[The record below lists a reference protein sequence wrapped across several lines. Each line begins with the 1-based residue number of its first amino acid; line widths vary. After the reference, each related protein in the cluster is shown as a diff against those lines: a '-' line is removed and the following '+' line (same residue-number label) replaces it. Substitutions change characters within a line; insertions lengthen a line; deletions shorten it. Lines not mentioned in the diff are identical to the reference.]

1 MKVLY
6 AYRYGIIGG
15 VSTQLLLRQRALETT
30 GHEACLFFSQDNGL
44 GQVLNNQSQV
54 MFGSQLSFQKLV
66 RRGRFDA
73 VVVIDSPELL
83 AAASGPLFRKNPV
96 YLDVH
101 TTTDAGLSYLLD
113 LDAKYLAGVMVPTSY
128 SARLVRERL
137 GEPADIQVVPNIL
150 NTEVF
155 HPDVEGNQ
163 LGGRPAAREFVWVG
177 KLDDHKNW
185 RLALVYA
192 GMLKDLLGNI
202 RLHVVG
208 GYTAPPKRAEEFF
221 DLAFRLGVS
230 DSVSWLDRV
239 ENTTLAGLY
248 KRCAV
253 SGGAMLVTS
262 RDESFGMAAAE
273 SLLCG
278 CPLIANDLPV
288 FREVFPPSPLVHLID
303 IWDPEQVA
311 CAAHEVGVLSGRED
325 LVGQVYKR
333 LGDRYGSDAFVE
345 SFLSMLGEHQSE

>member
-1 MKVLY
+1 MKLLY
-6 AYRYGIIGG
+6 AYRYGIVGG
-15 VSTQLLLRQRALETT
+15 VSTQLLLRQDALEKA
-30 GHEACLFFSQDNGL
+30 GHEASLFFSQDNGL
-44 GQVLNNQSQV
+44 GQLLGARSRIF
-54 MFGSQLSFQKLV
+54 FGSGVSFQKLV
-66 RRGRFDA
+66 RQERFDA

-83 AAASGPLFRKNPV
+83 KSASGSMLRKNPV

-101 TTTDAGLSYLLD
+101 TTTDTGLSYLLD
-113 LDAKYLAGVMVPTSY
+113 LDARQLDGVMVPTDY
-128 SARLVRERL
+128 SSRLVGQRL
-137 GEPADIQVVPNIL
+137 GEAAKIQVVPNIL

-155 HPDVEGNQ
+155 YPHVKASHF
-163 LGGRPAAREFVWVG
+163 GGEPTSREFVWVG
-177 KLDDHKNW
+177 KLDNHKNW

-202 RLHVVG
+202 QLYVVG
-208 GYTAPPKRAEEFF
+208 GYTAPPKQAEEFF
-221 DLAFRLGVS
+221 ELAFRLGIS

-239 ENTTLAGLY
+239 ENTTLASLY
-248 KRCAV
+248 KRCAL

-288 FREVFPPSPLVHLID
+288 FREVFPSSPLVHLVD

-311 CAAHEVGVLSGRED
+311 RAAQNVEALANRES
-325 LVGQVYKR
+325 LVEQVYKQ
-333 LGDRYGSDAFVE
+333 LGDRYGAGPFVK
-345 SFLSMLGEHQSE
+345 SFLNFLGGQ

>member
-1 MKVLY
+1 MKILY
-6 AYRYGIIGG
+6 AYRYGIVGG
-15 VSTQLLLRQRALETT
+15 VSTQLLLRQKALKSA
-30 GHEACLFFSQDNGL
+30 GHQAFLFFSQDNGL
-44 GQVLNNQSQV
+44 GQVLADRNRIF
-54 MFGSQLSFQKLV
+54 FGSEMSFQKLV
-66 RRGRFDA
+66 RQEQFDA

-83 AAASGPLFRKNPV
+83 AAASGPIFQRNPV

-101 TTTDAGLSYLLD
+101 TTTDTGLSYLHD
-113 LDAKYLAGVMVPTSY
+113 LDATRLAGVMVPTNY
-128 SARLVRERL
+128 SAALVGQRL
-137 GEPADIQVVPNIL
+137 GDSVDIQVVPNIL

-155 HPDVEGNQ
+155 HPDVEDI
-163 LGGRPAAREFVWVG
+163 PAGALTLPEFVWVG
-177 KLDDHKNW
+177 KLDNHKNW

-192 GMLKDLLGNI
+192 GMLNDLLGGI

-221 DLAFRLGVS
+221 ELASRLGIS
-230 DSVSWLDRV
+230 NSVNWFDRV

-248 KRCAV
+248 KRCAS

-278 CPLIANDLPV
+278 CSLIANDLPV
-288 FREVFPPSPLVHLID
+288 FREVFPSMPLVKLVD

-311 CAAHEVGVLSGRED
+311 NAVQQLASLDEYEA
-325 LVGQVYKR
+325 LVGQVYKQ
-333 LGDRYGSDAFVE
+333 LGSRYGAGAFVE
-345 SFLSMLGEHQSE
+345 SFLSMLGEHRSQ